1 MKSLTYLV
9 YAKYIHFYN
18 LFLIICS
25 FLVLSFLFNLTTLKP
40 ISYSETIMLCVLGRF
55 SDSHK
60 FIMKLDN
67 VIAWHIGLCFLKRCM
82 TSGMTQ
88 LVNTMSPVASRNIY
102 WPLSYYIGLSVTME
116 KALAPHS
123 STLAWKIPWTE
134 EPDGLQ
140 FMGSWRVRHDW
151 ATSLSLFTF
160 VL

>member
-67 VIAWHIGLCFLKRCM
+67 VIA
-82 TSGMTQ
+82 
-88 LVNTMSPVASRNIY
+88 
-102 WPLSYYIGLSVTME
+102 
-116 KALAPHS
+116 
-123 STLAWKIPWTE
+123 
-134 EPDGLQ
+134 
-140 FMGSWRVRHDW
+140 
-151 ATSLSLFTF
+151 
-160 VL
+160 